1 MCLDHSYFN
10 HVITLITDS
19 KSHKVDIFLLD
30 FSSTTSFMNSDPTRA
45 HVSSKPFWQSHLH
58 TPTRRR
64 LIWSFN
70 YEPNDDEYIICCTK
84 IR

>member
-30 FSSTTSFMNSDPTRA
+30 FSSTTSYMNSDPTRA
-45 HVSSKPFWQSHLH
+45 HVSSKPF
-58 TPTRRR
+58 
-64 LIWSFN
+64 
-70 YEPNDDEYIICCTK
+70 
-84 IR
+84 